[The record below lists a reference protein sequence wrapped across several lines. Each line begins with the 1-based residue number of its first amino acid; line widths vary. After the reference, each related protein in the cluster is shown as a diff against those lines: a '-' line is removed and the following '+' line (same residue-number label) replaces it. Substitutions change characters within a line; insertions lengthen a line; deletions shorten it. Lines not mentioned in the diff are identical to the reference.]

1 MQLYMVRHGE
11 TLCNVKGV
19 YYGSLDVSIT
29 EKGEIQADWVGKMLK
44 EVRFDRVIVSGL
56 RRTRETAERILACQ
70 EQSDIRPKW
79 EFISDF
85 NEMNFGAW
93 EGKHYKEVKASYPE
107 DYKAMAEDWIHC
119 PPTGG
124 EKFTDFSTRVLNAW
138 NRLQFGEDERVLFV
152 GHGGAMQCII
162 CHLLGMD
169 VTNIWHLEIKQ
180 GTYTRFEIIHDFP
193 VLKGMNLGE

>member
-107 DYKAMAEDWIHC
+107 DYKAMA
-119 PPTGG
+119 
-124 EKFTDFSTRVLNAW
+124 
-138 NRLQFGEDERVLFV
+138 
-152 GHGGAMQCII
+152 
-162 CHLLGMD
+162 
-169 VTNIWHLEIKQ
+169 
-180 GTYTRFEIIHDFP
+180 
-193 VLKGMNLGE
+193 